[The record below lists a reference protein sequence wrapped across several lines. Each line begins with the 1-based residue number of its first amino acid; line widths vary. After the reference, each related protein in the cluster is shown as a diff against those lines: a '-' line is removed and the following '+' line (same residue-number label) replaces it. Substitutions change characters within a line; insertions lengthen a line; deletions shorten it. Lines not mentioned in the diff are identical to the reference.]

1 MSGKGYNDGQGG
13 EVLKDFL
20 TGNEAVAWAAR
31 LSRAR
36 YIPNYPISP
45 QTEIIETLAQWHADG
60 NLEADFCP
68 MDSEHSVM
76 SAAIGASA
84 TGVRVFTASSSQGIE
99 LMHEM
104 LYIAAGL
111 RLPIVMV
118 NCSRGL
124 SAPITLLCDH
134 NDYLGMRDTG
144 WIMVN
149 TQNNQEALDSTIM
162 AFKISENKD
171 VLLPSVVNLDGYVLS
186 YTMEP
191 TIVPEQGVV
200 DRFLPSYRP
209 THAFFDP
216 KQPMVQGIA
225 VLDGVNYTH
234 FRKQVHKAQLNAK
247 RVMEKVCSDWR
258 KTTGRHYGMIEKY
271 EMEDA
276 EMAIVTQGSVSTTA
290 KAEVQEMRRKGMK
303 IGLLRLRVMRPLP
316 KEEIRNALKD
326 MKGVAVVDKNLAP
339 GLGGIANSEIRD
351 CLYDIEEQPIMS
363 SFVMGLGGKPE
374 EMKQFA
380 QIIDMLKKD
389 MIDKRGRV
397 RFV

>member
-1 MSGKGYNDGQGG
+1 M
-13 EVLKDFL
+13 KDFL
-20 TGNEAVAWAAR
+20 TGNEAVAWAAK
-31 LSRAR
+31 LSRAQF
-36 YIPNYPISP
+36 IPNYPITP

-60 NLEADFCP
+60 HLEADFCP

-84 TGVRVFTASSSQGIE
+84 TGVRVFTASSSQGLE

-104 LYIAAGL
+104 LYIASGL

-134 NDYLGMRDTG
+134 NDYLSMRDSG

-149 TQNNQEALDSTIM
+149 AQNNQEAIDSTIM
-162 AFKISENKD
+162 AFKISEDKD
-171 VLLPSVVNLDGYVLS
+171 VLLPSVVNMDGYVLS

-191 TIVPEQGVV
+191 TIVPDQEMV
-200 DRFLPSYRP
+200 DRFLPPYRP
-209 THAFFDP
+209 KHAFFDP
-216 KQPMVQGIA
+216 KQPMVQGVA
-225 VLDGVNYTH
+225 VLDGFNYTH

-247 RVMEKVCSDWR
+247 HVIERTCREWAKA
-258 KTTGRHYGMIEKY
+258 TGRHYGMVERY
-271 EMEDA
+271 RMDDA

-290 KAEVQEMRRKGMK
+290 KAEVEEMRGKGMK
-303 IGLLRLRVMRPLP
+303 VGLLRLRVMRPLP
-316 KEEIRNALKD
+316 KEEIRSALKD

-339 GLGGIANSEIRD
+339 GVGGIVHSEVRD

-380 QIIDMLKKD
+380 QIIEMLKKD
-389 MIDKRGRV
+389 MKDKQGRV